1 MEDTE
6 VKVINDHF
14 IVVKALK
21 SERFNFGED
30 GAEMWGVMKPE
41 ILSDVA
47 DQYRGVPIYVD
58 HQRTKFDQ
66 VGVVRSAFFKN
77 PFIYAVVELYS
88 RTTDQNM
95 VIDYIKNG
103 HIKAVSSG
111 FNFEYTQSSED
122 KIEIFNVNPFEL
134 SLMLD
139 WSPKCPDCKVEY
151 RNFGV
156 KVKKEGENDMSTDN
170 IPLVWLETNKDGNQN
185 IVISN
190 DAEKYGLKEPILKA
204 LETQKQGDAEKT
216 KEVVLEVDGDFGNA
230 ILEVVKPETSEE
242 SNDHTKLNGEDD
254 SSHSTN
260 ATKNIVVKN

>member
-1 MEDTE
+1 MPHSIITFGMEDTE
-6 VKVINDHF
+6 VKVIDDHF

-21 SERFNFGED
+21 SETFNFGED
-30 GAEMWGVMKPE
+30 GFEKWGTLKPE
-41 ILSDVA
+41 ILADVA

-88 RTTDQNM
+88 RTDDQRM
-95 VIDYIKNG
+95 VIEYIKNG

-111 FNFEYTQSSED
+111 FNFEYQEASVD
-122 KIEIFNVNPFEL
+122 KIDIFNVNPFEL

-156 KVKKEGENDMSTDN
+156 KVKKAGDEESGTKN
-170 IPLVWLETNKDGNQN
+170 ISLVWLETTEDGIQN
-185 IVISN
+185 VVISN
-190 DAEKYGLKEPILKA
+190 DAEKYGLKEPIIKA
-204 LETQKQGDAEKT
+204 LETQKQGESNKS
-216 KEVVLEVDGDFGNA
+216 KEVLLEIEGDLAGCS
-230 ILEVVKPETSEE
+230 LEIVESDNSESE
-242 SNDHTKLNGEDD
+242 SGD
-254 SSHSTN
+254 
-260 ATKNIVVKN
+260 